1 MDHSP
6 HLKSYVKK
14 HPDNKMAWYLLGK
27 EYESNGQ
34 EGKANYCFNRA
45 GEVFEAFEH
54 KQIPADVWMEYQ
66 DKLVQM
72 SKEKE
77 RRTARTRHLLTALM
91 VLLLIWVPSA
101 NSPSTSPESAS
112 VPSGTEHAAIDH
124 VEVAKVAN
132 ADPKKRAQNGEPYAG
147 GVFTA
152 QARQGSGA
160 GTALTDMLA
169 KTSQMPSKTTVLGME
184 QSGAWLIWREG
195 MKPLLSVQNKGN
207 GGLAIQS
214 YDAAACACKPS
225 DSEKLRI
232 TGLKWAAGQEE
243 LAVLNSAM
251 RAYRSQHQRLP
262 QSLEELTRDFPNNTM
277 YGTTD
282 GMKKAFTPI
291 RNLLASPAQ
300 GTGKAGDQNADSAAE
315 SSLLLASSLHGRP
328 FLEQPLR
335 IVVDKSKHRLALVS
349 GNILIRNYPI
359 GLGGERTPEGKFVIT
374 DKVVNPNGK
383 SNGEFGS
390 RGMQLSATNY
400 AIHGT
405 NEPESIGKNESLG
418 CVRMGK
424 EDVEELFALVP
435 SGTEVV
441 IGNGGLPDQVLVPSS
456 RFTSEPQHDQTN
468 PHKTYHWL
476 N

>member
-27 EYESNGQ
+27 EYESSGQ

-101 NSPSTSPESAS
+101 NAPKHSNESAS
-112 VPSGTEHAAIDH
+112 VPPGTERTAVDNVKAAEEPD
-124 VEVAKVAN
+124 VG
-132 ADPKKRAQNGEPYAG
+132 PKETVQIGGTNAG

-152 QARQGSGA
+152 QGRKGSGA
-160 GTALTDMLA
+160 ETALADMLT
-169 KTSQMPSKTTVLGME
+169 KTDRLPPKTTVLGMK
-184 QSGAWLIWREG
+184 QSGSWLLWREG
-195 MKPLLSVQNKGN
+195 MQPLLSVQNKGN
-207 GGLAIQS
+207 GGLAVQS

-225 DSEKLRI
+225 DRENLRKA
-232 TGLKWAAGQEE
+232 GLKWAAGQEE
-243 LAVLNSAM
+243 LAVLNSSM
-251 RAYRSQHQRLP
+251 RAFRSQHQRLP
-262 QSLEELTRDFPNNTM
+262 QNLDELTRNFPDNMM
-277 YGTTD
+277 YGTTEE
-282 GMKKAFTPI
+282 MKKAFIPM
-291 RNLLASPAQ
+291 RNLLASPGQ
-300 GTGKAGDQNADSAAE
+300 RTGKESDQQAGSSVE
-315 SSLLLASSLHGRP
+315 SSPLLASSLHGRP
-328 FLEQPLR
+328 FLGQPLR
-335 IVVDKSKHRLALVS
+335 IVVDKSRHRLGLLS
-349 GNILIRNYPI
+349 GNVLVRNYSV
-359 GLGGERTPEGKFVIT
+359 GLGGEKTPEGKFVIT

-405 NEPESIGKNESLG
+405 NEPDSIGKNESLG
-418 CVRMGK
+418 CVRMSK
-424 EDVEELFALVP
+424 RDVEELFALVP

-441 IGNGGLPDQVLVPSS
+441 IGTGGLPDQVLVPDS
-456 RFTSEPQHDQTN
+456 RFTSAPKHDQTN
-468 PHKTYHWL
+468 PRKTYHWL

>member
-1 MDHSP
+1 
-6 HLKSYVKK
+6 
-14 HPDNKMAWYLLGK
+14 
-27 EYESNGQ
+27 
-34 EGKANYCFNRA
+34 
-45 GEVFEAFEH
+45 
-54 KQIPADVWMEYQ
+54 
-66 DKLVQM
+66 
-72 SKEKE
+72 
-77 RRTARTRHLLTALM
+77 
-91 VLLLIWVPSA
+91 
-101 NSPSTSPESAS
+101 
-112 VPSGTEHAAIDH
+112 
-124 VEVAKVAN
+124 
-132 ADPKKRAQNGEPYAG
+132 
-147 GVFTA
+147 
-152 QARQGSGA
+152 
-160 GTALTDMLA
+160 
-169 KTSQMPSKTTVLGME
+169 MPSKTTVLGME

-207 GGLAIQS
+207 GGLAVQS

-225 DSEKLRI
+225 DSETLRKS
-232 TGLKWAAGQEE
+232 GLKWAAGQEE

-251 RAYRSQHQRLP
+251 RAFRSQHQRLP
-262 QSLEELTRDFPNNTM
+262 QSLEELTRDFPDNTM

-282 GMKKAFTPI
+282 GMKKAFTPM
-291 RNLLASPAQ
+291 RNLLASPGQ
-300 GTGKAGDQNADSAAE
+300 GTGKDQNTGAAAE
-315 SSLLLASSLHGRP
+315 KSLLLASSLHGRP
-328 FLEQPLR
+328 FLGQPLR
-335 IVVDKSKHRLALVS
+335 IVIDKSKHRLALVS

-405 NEPESIGKNESLG
+405 NEPDSIGKNESLG

-424 EDVEELFALVP
+424 EDVEELFAFVP

-441 IGNGGLPDQVLVPSS
+441 IGNGGLPDQVLVPGS

-468 PHKTYHWL
+468 PRKTYHWL

>member
-27 EYESNGQ
+27 EYESSGQ

-77 RRTARTRHLLTALM
+77 RRTARARHLLTALM

-101 NSPSTSPESAS
+101 NSPKHSNENAAVSPVTERAAADNVKTAE
-112 VPSGTEHAAIDH
+112 VPIVDPTGT
-124 VEVAKVAN
+124 AKIGGTNV
-132 ADPKKRAQNGEPYAG
+132 G

-152 QARQGSGA
+152 QGRKGSGA
-160 GTALTDMLA
+160 ETTLADMLT
-169 KTSQMPSKTTVLGME
+169 KTDRLPPKTTVLGME
-184 QSGAWLIWREG
+184 QSGSWLLWRNG
-195 MKPLLSVQNKGN
+195 MQPLLSVQNQGN
-207 GGLAIQS
+207 GGLAVQS
-214 YDAAACACKPS
+214 YDAAACACKPPDRES
-225 DSEKLRI
+225 LRQA
-232 TGLKWAAGQEE
+232 GLEWAAGQEE
-243 LAVLNSAM
+243 LAVLNSSMLAF
-251 RAYRSQHQRLP
+251 RSQHQRLP
-262 QSLEELTRDFPNNTM
+262 QSLDELTRNFPDNTM
-277 YGTTD
+277 YGTTE
-282 GMKKAFTPI
+282 GMKKAFIPM
-291 RNLLASPAQ
+291 RSLLASPGQ
-300 GTGKAGDQNADSAAE
+300 GADQQARSSAE
-315 SSLLLASSLHGRP
+315 NSPLLASSLHGRP
-328 FLEQPLR
+328 FLGQPLR
-335 IVVDKSKHRLALVS
+335 IVVDKSKHRLGLLS
-349 GNILIRNYPI
+349 GNVLIRNYPV
-359 GLGGERTPEGKFVIT
+359 GLGGEKTPEGKFVIS

-405 NEPESIGKNESLG
+405 NKPDSIGKNESLG

-424 EDVEELFALVP
+424 TDVEELFALVP

-441 IGNGGLPDQVLVPSS
+441 IGTGGLPEQVLVPGS
-456 RFTSEPQHDQTN
+456 RFMSEPKHDQTN
-468 PHKTYHWL
+468 PRKTYHWL

>member
-1 MDHSP
+1 MNHSP

-27 EYESNGQ
+27 EYEGSGQ

-54 KQIPADVWMEYQ
+54 KQVPADVWMDYQ

-77 RRTARTRHLLTALM
+77 RRAARTRHLLTALM
-91 VLLLIWVPSA
+91 ILLLIWVPSA
-101 NSPSTSPESAS
+101 NAPKHSNENVS
-112 VPSGTEHAAIDH
+112 VTPGTERTVVDNTKA
-124 VEVAKVAN
+124 VQVSNV
-132 ADPKKRAQNGEPYAG
+132 DPKETAQIGRTNAG

-152 QARQGSGA
+152 QARRGSGA
-160 GTALTDMLA
+160 ETAFADMLT
-169 KTSQMPSKTTVLGME
+169 KTDRLPPKTTILGME
-184 QSGAWLIWREG
+184 QNGLWLLWRDGIE
-195 MKPLLSVQNKGN
+195 PLLGVQNKGN
-207 GGLAIQS
+207 GGLTVQS

-225 DSEKLRI
+225 DSENLRKA
-232 TGLKWAAGQEE
+232 GLEWAAGQEE
-243 LAVLNSAM
+243 LAVLNSSM
-251 RAYRSQHQRLP
+251 RAFRSQHQRLP
-262 QSLEELTRDFPNNTM
+262 RSLDELTGNFPDNTM
-277 YGTTD
+277 YGTTE
-282 GMKKAFTPI
+282 GMKEAFVPL
-291 RNLLASPAQ
+291 RNILASPGQ
-300 GTGKAGDQNADSAAE
+300 QTGKTADQLVGSSAE
-315 SSLLLASSLHGRP
+315 SSPLLASSLYGRP
-328 FLEQPLR
+328 FLGQPLR
-335 IVVDKSKHRLALVS
+335 IVVDKSRHRLALVS
-349 GNILIRNYPI
+349 GNVLIRNYPV

-405 NEPESIGKNESLG
+405 NEPNSIGKNESLG

-424 EDVEELFALVP
+424 KDVEELFALVP

-441 IGNGGLPDQVLVPSS
+441 IGTGGLPDQVLVPDS
-456 RFTSEPQHDQTN
+456 RFTSEPKHDQTN
-468 PHKTYHWL
+468 PRKTYHWL

>member
-27 EYESNGQ
+27 EYESSGQ

-77 RRTARTRHLLTALM
+77 RRTARTRHLLTVLM

-101 NSPSTSPESAS
+101 NSPSISPKSAS
-112 VPSGTEHAAIDH
+112 VPSGTEHAAVDH
-124 VEVAKVAN
+124 VEGAKAAT
-132 ADPKKRAQNGEPYAG
+132 ADPKEKAQNGEPYAG

-160 GTALTDMLA
+160 GTAFTELLA
-169 KTSQMPSKTTVLGME
+169 KTSQMPSKITVLGME
-184 QSGAWLIWREG
+184 QRGTWLIWREG

-207 GGLAIQS
+207 GGLAVQS

-225 DSEKLRI
+225 DSETLRI

-243 LAVLNSAM
+243 QAVLNSAM
-251 RAYRSQHQRLP
+251 RAFRSQHQRLP
-262 QSLEELTRDFPNNTM
+262 QSLEELTRDFPSNTM

-282 GMKKAFTPI
+282 GMKKAFTPL
-291 RNLLASPAQ
+291 RNVLASSGQ
-300 GTGKAGDQNADSAAE
+300 GTGKTEEQNTGSAAE
-315 SSLLLASSLHGRP
+315 NSLLLASSLHGRP
-328 FLEQPLR
+328 FLGQPLR
-335 IVVDKSKHRLALVS
+335 IVIDKSRHRLALVS

-359 GLGGERTPEGKFVIT
+359 GLGGDRTPEGKFVIT

-405 NEPESIGKNESLG
+405 NEPDSIGKNESLG

-441 IGNGGLPDQVLVPSS
+441 IGNGGLPDQVLVPGS

-468 PHKTYHWL
+468 PRKTYHWL

>member
-1 MDHSP
+1 MNHSP

-27 EYESNGQ
+27 EYESSGQ

-101 NSPSTSPESAS
+101 NSPRPSNENAS
-112 VPSGTEHAAIDH
+112 VPSGTEQAAIDNI
-124 VEVAKVAN
+124 EVTKVAT
-132 ADPKKRAQNGEPYAG
+132 ADPKEMAQIGVVG

-152 QARQGSGA
+152 QARKGSGA
-160 GTALTDMLA
+160 GTGLTDLLA
-169 KTSQMPSKTTVLGME
+169 KTSRLPSKTTVLGME
-184 QSGAWLIWREG
+184 QGGSWLLWREG

-207 GGLAIQS
+207 GGLAVQS

-225 DSEKLRI
+225 DSENLRKA
-232 TGLKWAAGQEE
+232 GLKWAAGQEE
-243 LAVLNSAM
+243 LAVLNSSM
-251 RAYRSQHQRLP
+251 RAFRSQHQRLP
-262 QSLEELTRDFPNNTM
+262 QSLDELTRDFPANTM

-282 GMKKAFTPI
+282 GMKKAFTPM
-291 RNLLASPAQ
+291 RNLLVSPGQ
-300 GTGKAGDQNADSAAE
+300 GTGKAVDLDADSSAE
-315 SSLLLASSLHGRP
+315 SSPLLAWSLHGRP
-328 FLEQPLR
+328 FLGQPLR

-349 GNILIRNYPI
+349 GNVLIRNYPI

-390 RGMQLSATNY
+390 RGMQLSTTNY

-405 NEPESIGKNESLG
+405 NEPDSIGKNESLG

-441 IGNGGLPDQVLVPSS
+441 IGNGGLPDQVLVPGS

-468 PHKTYHWL
+468 PRKTYHWL

>member
-1 MDHSP
+1 MNHSP
-6 HLKSYVKK
+6 HLKSYVKM

-27 EYESNGQ
+27 EYESSGQ

-66 DKLVQM
+66 DKVVQM
-72 SKEKE
+72 SKEKA
-77 RRTARTRHLLTALM
+77 RRTARTRYLLTTLM

-101 NSPSTSPESAS
+101 NSPGHSRESAS
-112 VPSGTEHAAIDH
+112 VPPGTERVAADN
-124 VEVAKVAN
+124 VKVAGEQTS
-132 ADPKKRAQNGEPYAG
+132 DPNKVAQIGGPGAG
-147 GVFTA
+147 GMFTA
-152 QARQGSGA
+152 QARTGSSA
-160 GTALTDMLA
+160 GTALADMLA
-169 KTSQMPSKTTVLGME
+169 KAGRLPAETTVLGME
-184 QSGAWLIWREG
+184 QSGSWLLWRDR
-195 MKPLLSVQNKGN
+195 MQPLLSLQNNGN
-207 GGLAIQS
+207 GGLAVQS

-225 DSEKLRI
+225 DSEKLRKA
-232 TGLKWAAGQEE
+232 GLQWAAGQEE
-243 LAVLNSAM
+243 LAVLNSSM
-251 RAYRSQHQRLP
+251 RAFRTQRQRRP
-262 QSLEELTRDFPNNTM
+262 QSLDELTGSFPDNMM

-282 GMKKAFTPI
+282 GMKKAFTPM
-291 RNLLASPAQ
+291 RSLLASQ
-300 GTGKAGDQNADSAAE
+300 GQRAEGAASQQAGSSAE
-315 SSLLLASSLHGRP
+315 SSPLLASSLYGRP
-328 FLEQPLR
+328 FLGQPLR
-335 IVVDKSKHRLALVS
+335 IVVDKSKHRLGLVS
-349 GNILIRNYPI
+349 GNVLIRNYPI

-405 NEPESIGKNESLG
+405 NEPDSIGKNESLG

-424 EDVEELFALVP
+424 QDVEELFALVP

-441 IGNGGLPDQVLVPSS
+441 IGTGGLPDRVLVPGS
-456 RFTSEPQHDQTN
+456 RFTTEPQQDQTN
-468 PHKTYHWL
+468 PRKTYHWL